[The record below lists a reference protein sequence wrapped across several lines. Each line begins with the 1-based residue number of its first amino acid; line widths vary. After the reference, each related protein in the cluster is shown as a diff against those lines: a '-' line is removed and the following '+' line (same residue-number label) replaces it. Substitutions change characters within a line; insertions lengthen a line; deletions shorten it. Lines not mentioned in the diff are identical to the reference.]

1 VTALHHPI
9 RDLKINAYCGE
20 REWIALLGNGNG
32 FPFFR
37 AKTRSAV
44 IAKAEAF
51 KAETIAKH
59 EAGFIARQAAAEKAR
74 LKAARKPAHDAT
86 EAA

>member
-1 VTALHHPI
+1 MTHHPI

-20 REWIALLGNGNG
+20 RDCIALIGDGNGW
-32 FPFFR
+32 PFFR
-37 AKTRSAV
+37 AKQRSEA
-44 IAKAEAF
+44 IAKAEAWRQGV
-51 KAETIAKH
+51 IAKH
-59 EAGFIARQAAAEKAR
+59 EAGFIARQEAAEKAR